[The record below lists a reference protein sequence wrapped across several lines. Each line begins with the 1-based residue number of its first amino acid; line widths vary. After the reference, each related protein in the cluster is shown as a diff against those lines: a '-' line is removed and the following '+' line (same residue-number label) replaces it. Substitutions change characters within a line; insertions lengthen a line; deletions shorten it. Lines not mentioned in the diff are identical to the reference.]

1 MSAANSPSPYETL
14 YFQGDPGDG
23 IGTYNLKDVLD
34 TLFPFDYDG
43 DGKQD
48 LFLYRPGGK
57 EAFVLHSRGDGNFDA
72 VCPHGMG
79 DNGIGGFNLADALD
93 RVVPIHFTSTLML
106 LTICCYT
113 GLGVG
118 PFLSWSQKATVILNQ
133 NMP

>member
-57 EAFVLHSRGDGNFDA
+57 EAFVLHTRAATAISTPCARTGWVTTVSAASTSRMRWTGSY
-72 VCPHGMG
+72 P
-79 DNGIGGFNLADALD
+79 
-93 RVVPIHFTSTLML
+93 FTSLQL
-106 LTICCYT
+106 
-113 GLGVG
+113 
-118 PFLSWSQKATVILNQ
+118 
-133 NMP
+133 